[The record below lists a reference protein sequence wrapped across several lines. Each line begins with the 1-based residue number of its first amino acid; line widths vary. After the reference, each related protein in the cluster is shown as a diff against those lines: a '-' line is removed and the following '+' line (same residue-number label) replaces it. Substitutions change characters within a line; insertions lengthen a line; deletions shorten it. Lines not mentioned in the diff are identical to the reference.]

1 MSYNELA
8 RLLQRLPVFS
18 SLGGE
23 EAVALASRCT
33 GLRYK
38 PGMRIFNEG
47 EFADS
52 VTIVVSGLVQ
62 ISVTVPDGPDL
73 VVSTESPGAIIGEMA
88 LIDPAPRAAT
98 ATAIEETVVL
108 TIDAHAFADLL
119 AAGHPAA
126 SGILRTISL
135 QVCSRLRAIEGKLD
149 RLLTGSGADLRR
161 DLVDTREKIAR

>member
-8 RLLQRLPVFS
+8 RLLQRLPVFN
-18 SLGGE
+18 SLGPE

-52 VTIVVSGLVQ
+52 VTIVVSGIVQ

-73 VVSTESPGAIIGEMA
+73 VVSSESPGAIIGEMA

-135 QVCSRLRAIEGKLD
+135 QECSRLRAIEGKLD
-149 RLLTGSGADLRR
+149 RLLTGTGVELRR

>member
-1 MSYNELA
+1 MPYQELA
-8 RLLQRLPVFS
+8 NLLRRLPVFS
-18 SLGGE
+18 SLGSE
-23 EAVALASRCT
+23 EAVALASRCI

-47 EFADS
+47 EFADN
-52 VTIVVSGLVQ
+52 VTIIVSGLVQ

-73 VVSTESPGAIIGEMA
+73 VVATVESGALIGEMA

-108 TIDAHAFADLL
+108 NIDAHAFADLL

-126 SGILRTISL
+126 SGILRTVAL
-135 QVCSRLRAIEGKLD
+135 QVCGRLRALETKLD
-149 RLLTGSGADLRR
+149 RLLTGEGVTLQRELADA
-161 DLVDTREKIAR
+161 REKITR

>member
-1 MSYNELA
+1 MPYNELA
-8 RLLQRLPVFS
+8 RLLRRLPVFS
-18 SLGGE
+18 SLAPE
-23 EAVALASRCT
+23 EAVALAARCT

-47 EFADS
+47 EFADA

-62 ISVTVPDGPDL
+62 ISVSVPDGPDL

-108 TIDAHAFADLL
+108 TIDAHAFGDLL

-126 SGILRTISL
+126 SGILRTVSL
-135 QVCSRLRAIEGKLD
+135 QVCSRLRALEAKLD
-149 RLLTGSGADLRR
+149 RLLTGAGADLRR
-161 DLVDTREKIAR
+161 DLVDTREKISR

>member
-1 MSYNELA
+1 MPFQELA
-8 RLLQRLPVFS
+8 KLLRRLPVFS
-18 SLGGE
+18 SLGPE

-38 PGMRIFNEG
+38 PGMRIFSEG
-47 EFADS
+47 EYADS
-52 VTIVVSGLVQ
+52 VTIVVSGMVQ

-98 ATAIEETVVL
+98 ATAIDETVVL
-108 TIDAHAFADLL
+108 MIDAHAFADLL

-126 SGILRTISL
+126 SGILRTVTH
-135 QVCSRLRAIEGKLD
+135 QVCGRLRALESKLD
-149 RLLTGSGADLRR
+149 RLLTGSGGELRR
-161 DLVDTREKIAR
+161 DLAETRERIAR

>member
-1 MSYNELA
+1 MPFTELA
-8 RLLQRLPVFS
+8 RLLRRLPVFS
-18 SLGGE
+18 SLGPE

-38 PGMRIFNEG
+38 PGMRIFSEG

-88 LIDPAPRAAT
+88 VIDPAPRAAT
-98 ATAIEETVVL
+98 AAAIEETVVL
-108 TIDAHAFADLL
+108 TIDAHAFADLV
-119 AAGHPAA
+119 AAGHPGA
-126 SGILRTISL
+126 SGILRTVTL
-135 QVCSRLRAIEGKLD
+135 QVCGRLRALEAKLD
-149 RLLTGSGADLRR
+149 RLLTSDGAELRR
-161 DLVDTREKIAR
+161 DLVETRERIAR

>member
-1 MSYNELA
+1 MPYNELA
-8 RLLQRLPVFS
+8 RLLRRLPVFS
-18 SLGGE
+18 SLAPE

-38 PGMRIFNEG
+38 PGMRIFSEG

-62 ISVTVPDGPDL
+62 ISVTVPEGPDL
-73 VVSTESPGAIIGEMA
+73 VVSTEAPGAIIGEMA

-126 SGILRTISL
+126 SGILRTVSL
-135 QVCSRLRAIEGKLD
+135 QVCGRLRALESKLD
-149 RLLTGSGADLRR
+149 RLLTGAGPELRR
-161 DLVDTREKIAR
+161 ELADTREKIAR